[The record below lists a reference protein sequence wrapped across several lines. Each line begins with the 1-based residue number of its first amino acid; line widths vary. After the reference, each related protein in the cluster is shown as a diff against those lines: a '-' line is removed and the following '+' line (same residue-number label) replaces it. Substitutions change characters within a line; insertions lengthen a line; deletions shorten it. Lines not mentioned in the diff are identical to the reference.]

1 MTDEKVCP
9 DAAEP
14 RELGRRRF
22 LARTIATIHTAIG
35 ATLTFILGS
44 AAFAPAFARRSDSW
58 LRASTLDNLRE
69 GEPVPITL
77 RVTRQDGFTQVVDRT
92 VVYLVKTGESEVRA
106 MHSTCTHLGCR
117 TSYDAESKQIVCPC
131 HGGVYDVNGQVV
143 AGPPPA
149 PLPQLNARVEDG
161 TVFVQI

>member
-1 MTDEKVCP
+1 MSDEKSCSGS
-9 DAAEP
+9 AES
-14 RELGRRRF
+14 RAFGRRGF
-22 LARTIATIHTAIG
+22 LVRTIATIHAAIG
-35 ATLTFILGS
+35 ATLAFILGG
-44 AAFAPAFARRSDSW
+44 AALAPAFTRRQDAW
-58 LRASTLDNLRE
+58 LRASTLDNLRD

-92 VVYLVKTGESEVRA
+92 VVYLVKTSDNQVRA

-131 HGGVYDVNGQVV
+131 HGGVYDIDGQVV